1 MPSPSPPSSHAS
13 ADSPANSDADS
24 DSPSR
29 RAFLAAAGTALVG
42 GVAGCSSLRRFRSPD
57 GTDWSASVPE
67 PSVLSPPS
75 ATDGVVAVIG
85 HRSDDIDAGRVVAF
99 DRESGERLWDID
111 FGRPTGLLA
120 ADGSVYA
127 GERLGAGRGRIYAF
141 DAADGSQR
149 WSQTVG
155 NIGSSMAIAGDT
167 LYTANG
173 TLAALSTDDGA
184 VRWEQSAVGGIGFTI
199 AIAPQDQLFADER
212 AVYYGDDEGV
222 FAMAPEDGSLR
233 WAWRPDRWDWADVGP
248 VPAGDSVYAGGG
260 GDIAMLDADDG
271 ALRWRTSFGDDA
283 QVVGVH
289 ERGSTVLVAEGTD
302 ESPSDTFG
310 TLYELA
316 VRDGSERY
324 EVRFDSPV
332 ERTASTDEAF
342 VVGTRAGRIRWSRGA
357 SFFEPFETTL
367 SADGYLLGA
376 AGTQAFAQTSEG
388 TLWALS
394 PDQ

>member
-1 MPSPSPPSSHAS
+1 MPSPSSPPSRVPS
-13 ADSPANSDADS
+13 DS

-29 RAFLAAAGTALVG
+29 RAFLAAAGTALASG
-42 GVAGCSSLRRFRSPD
+42 LAGCSSLRQFRSPD

-75 ATDGVVAVIG
+75 VTEGVVAVIG
-85 HRSDDIDAGRVVAF
+85 HRDGDIDEGRVVAF

-120 ADGSVYA
+120 DGGSVYA
-127 GERLGAGRGRIYAF
+127 GERLGSGRGRIYAF
-141 DAADGSQR
+141 DAADGNQR

-155 NIGSSMAIAGDT
+155 NIGSAMAIAGDT
-167 LYTANG
+167 LYAANG
-173 TLAALSTDDGA
+173 ALAALATDDGA
-184 VRWEQSAVGGIGFTI
+184 VRWEQSAVDGVGFTVV
-199 AIAPQDQLFADER
+199 IAPQDQLFADER

-248 VPAGDSVYAGGG
+248 IPAGGSVYAGGG
-260 GDIAMLDADDG
+260 GDIAMLDAADG
-271 ALRWRTSFGDDA
+271 SLRWRTSFGAGA

-302 ESPSDTFG
+302 EPPSDTFG

-357 SFFEPFETTL
+357 SFFDPFETTL
-367 SADGYLLGA
+367 STDGYLLSA
-376 AGTQAFAQTSEG
+376 AGTQAFAQTGEG

-394 PDQ
+394 PDS

>member
-1 MPSPSPPSSHAS
+1 M
-13 ADSPANSDADS
+13 
-24 DSPSR
+24 
-29 RAFLAAAGTALVG
+29 
-42 GVAGCSSLRRFRSPD
+42 
-57 GTDWSASVPE
+57 PE

-85 HRSDDIDAGRVVAF
+85 HRSDDIDDGRVVAF
-99 DRESGERLWDID
+99 DHESGERLWSHD
-111 FGRPTGLLA
+111 FGRATGLLA
-120 ADGSVYA
+120 DGGSVYA
-127 GERLGAGRGRIYAF
+127 GERLGSGRGRIYAF
-141 DAADGSQR
+141 DAADGNQR
-149 WSQTVG
+149 WTQTVG

-184 VRWEQSAVGGIGFTI
+184 VRWEQSEVDGVGFTV
-199 AIAPQDQLFADER
+199 AVAPQDQLFADER

-222 FAMAPEDGSLR
+222 FAMSPGDGSLR

-248 VPAGDSVYAGGG
+248 VPAGDSVYAGSA

-271 ALRWRTSFGDDA
+271 SLRWRTSFGDDA

-376 AGTQAFAQTSEG
+376 AGTQAFAQTGEG

-394 PDQ
+394 PDR

>member
-1 MPSPSPPSSHAS
+1 MPSPSSPPSRVPS
-13 ADSPANSDADS
+13 DS

-29 RAFLAAAGTALVG
+29 RAFLAAAGIALASG
-42 GVAGCSSLRRFRSPD
+42 LAGCSSLRQFRSPD

-75 ATDGVVAVIG
+75 VTEGVVAVIG
-85 HRSDDIDAGRVVAF
+85 HRDGDIDEGRVVAF
-99 DRESGERLWDID
+99 DRESGERLWDHD

-120 ADGSVYA
+120 AGGSVYA
-127 GERLGAGRGRIYAF
+127 GEKLGAGRGRVRAF
-141 DAADGSQR
+141 DAKSGSHR

-155 NIGSSMAIAGDT
+155 NIGSAMAIAGDT
-167 LYTANG
+167 LYAANG
-173 TLAALSTDDGA
+173 TLAALATDDGA
-184 VRWEQSAVGGIGFTI
+184 VRWEQSAVDGVGFTVV
-199 AIAPQDQLFADER
+199 IAPQDQLFADER

-222 FAMAPEDGSLR
+222 LAMAPEDGSLR

-248 VPAGDSVYAGGG
+248 IPAGDSVYAGGG
-260 GDIAMLDADDG
+260 GDIAMLDAADG
-271 ALRWRTSFGDDA
+271 SLRWRTSFGAGA

-302 ESPSDTFG
+302 EPPSDTFG

-357 SFFEPFETTL
+357 SFFHPFETTL

-376 AGTQAFAQTSEG
+376 AGTQAFAQTGEG

-394 PDQ
+394 PSQ